1 MIKKDDFVYC
11 IRDYDDF
18 FNIGKEYPMQMS
30 VIFQLQ

>member
-11 IRDYDDF
+11 IRDYDGF
-18 FNIGKEYPMQMS
+18 KVGKEYPMQMS